1 MCTLGWWVFRHLSL
15 ILMCTNFYSVF
26 GCQKLTK
33 KIFFRSDHGKVTGF
47 DKLKKHI
54 CIICQIL
61 KVVRF
66 SFSIAQKNQA
76 EEYIT
81 KIYNMLGFSSRIW
94 YKIGH
99 ILPKWPIF
107 QILAIFT
114 IYGQFCT
121 KCTKKTPT
129 CYIFL

>member
-1 MCTLGWWVFRHLSL
+1 MHIRVVDFWTFCSKLLLPAILFCIL
-15 ILMCTNFYSVF
+15 IWKMAKKNFFSMWPFLVA
-26 GCQKLTK
+26 Q
-33 KIFFRSDHGKVTGF
+33 FFNF
-47 DKLKKHI
+47 KKHI